1 MSEKRHP
8 RAHGYGAALMTS
20 RILAVDD
27 SPSMRQLVRGTL
39 TGAGYELTQRAD
51 GVEALEYA
59 KEHGADLV
67 LTDVNM
73 PRMDGIA
80 LARELRA
87 LPEYQGI
94 PILLLTTESTPELKK
109 QAREAG
115 VTGWIVKPFSPA
127 DLLASVKR
135 AL

>member
-1 MSEKRHP
+1 
-8 RAHGYGAALMTS
+8 MTS

-39 TGAGYELTQRAD
+39 AGAGYELTQRAD
-51 GVEALEYA
+51 GIEALEYA
-59 KEHGADLV
+59 KEHSADLV

-94 PILLLTTESTPELKK
+94 PILLLTTESSPELKK

>member
-1 MSEKRHP
+1 MP
-8 RAHGYGAALMTS
+8 S

-39 TGAGYELTQRAD
+39 AGAGYEIAQAAD

-59 KEHGADLV
+59 KGHSADLV

-87 LPEYQGI
+87 LPDYQGI
-94 PILLLTTESTPELKK
+94 PILLLTTESNPELKK
-109 QAREAG
+109 LAKEAG
-115 VTGWIVKPFSPA
+115 VTGWLVKPFSPA

>member
-1 MSEKRHP
+1 MP
-8 RAHGYGAALMTS
+8 S

-51 GVEALEYA
+51 GLEALEYA
-59 KEHGADLV
+59 KEHSADLV
-67 LTDVNM
+67 LTDLNM

-80 LARELRA
+80 LVRELRG

-94 PILLLTTESTPELKK
+94 PILLLTTESNPELKK
-109 QAREAG
+109 QAMQAG
-115 VTGWIVKPFSPA
+115 CTGWLVKPFSPA

>member
-1 MSEKRHP
+1 MP
-8 RAHGYGAALMTS
+8 S

-51 GVEALEYA
+51 GLEALEYA
-59 KEHGADLV
+59 KEHSADLV
-67 LTDVNM
+67 LTDLNM

-80 LARELRA
+80 LVRELRG
-87 LPEYQGI
+87 LPDYQGI
-94 PILLLTTESTPELKK
+94 PILLLTTESNPELKK
-109 QAREAG
+109 QAMQAG
-115 VTGWIVKPFSPA
+115 CTGWLVKPFSPA

>member
-1 MSEKRHP
+1 M
-8 RAHGYGAALMTS
+8 MS

-39 TGAGYELTQRAD
+39 AGAGYELAQRAD
-51 GVEALEYA
+51 GIEALEYA

-67 LTDVNM
+67 LTDFNM

-80 LARELRA
+80 LARELRT
-87 LPEYQGI
+87 LPEYKGI
-94 PILLLTTESTPELKK
+94 PILLLTTETNPELKK
-109 QAREAG
+109 QAREVG
-115 VTGWIVKPFSPA
+115 ITGWIVKPFSPA
-127 DLLASVKR
+127 DLLASIKR

>member
-1 MSEKRHP
+1 MP
-8 RAHGYGAALMTS
+8 S

-51 GVEALEYA
+51 GLEALEYA
-59 KEHGADLV
+59 KENSADLV
-67 LTDVNM
+67 LTDLNM
-73 PRMDGIA
+73 PRMDGIS
-80 LARELRA
+80 LVRELRS

-94 PILLLTTESTPELKK
+94 PILLLTTESNPELKK
-109 QAREAG
+109 QAMQAG
-115 VTGWIVKPFSPA
+115 CTGWLVKPFSPA

>member
-1 MSEKRHP
+1 MP
-8 RAHGYGAALMTS
+8 S

-39 TGAGYELTQRAD
+39 TGAGYALTQRAD

-80 LARELRA
+80 LVRELRA
-87 LPEYQGI
+87 LPDYQGI
-94 PILLLTTESTPELKK
+94 PILLLTTESSPELKK
-109 QAREAG
+109 LAREAG